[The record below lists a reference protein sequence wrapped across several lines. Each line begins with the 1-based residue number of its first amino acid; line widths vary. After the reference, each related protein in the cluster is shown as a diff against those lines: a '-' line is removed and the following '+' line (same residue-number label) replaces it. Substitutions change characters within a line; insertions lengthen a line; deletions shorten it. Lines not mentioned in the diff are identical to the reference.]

1 MCVDGM
7 IFGGLRMDG
16 ERGDWI
22 SYNWLM
28 RSNCCAIYL
37 KFCKVSI
44 QEDARDKA
52 CKIMR
57 VFITDDNDM
66 SKLIHAVYNQDNSIR
81 SIVIFYN

>member
-16 ERGDWI
+16 DRDDWI

-44 QEDARDKA
+44 QEDARHKA
-52 CKIMR
+52 CI
-57 VFITDDNDM
+57 
-66 SKLIHAVYNQDNSIR
+66 YN
-81 SIVIFYN
+81 